1 MFILQII
8 CNAQIAQKSKFDQN
22 FTRQSLFLPHH
33 IFVPPVLSPTSYF
46 TQHQHHHVEKSK
58 LSKMPKD
65 KTSKAVRYAEYKR
78 LEEGRL
84 FDGVKKLVSFM
95 NLLCKK
101 TNMSKS

>member
-1 MFILQII
+1 MH
-8 CNAQIAQKSKFDQN
+8 KSHRNLNLIKISPDGVCF
-22 FTRQSLFLPHH
+22 FLVIFSHLLYYRPHH
-33 IFVPPVLSPTSYF
+33 TSHS
-46 TQHQHHHVEKSK
+46 TNITMWKKSK

-65 KTSKAVRYAEYKR
+65 KTSKAVRYAKYKR

>member
-1 MFILQII
+1 MH
-8 CNAQIAQKSKFDQN
+8 KSHRN
-22 FTRQSLFLPHH
+22 LSLIKISPDGVCFFLVIFLRLMYYRPH
-33 IFVPPVLSPTSYF
+33 F

-78 LEEGRL
+78 LEEERL